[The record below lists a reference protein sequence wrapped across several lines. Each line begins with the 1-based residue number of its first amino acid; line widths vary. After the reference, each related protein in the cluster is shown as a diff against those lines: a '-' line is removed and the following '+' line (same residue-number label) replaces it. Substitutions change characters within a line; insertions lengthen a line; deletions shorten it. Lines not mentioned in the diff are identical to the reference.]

1 MHQMN
6 VFDTGCFVSRSHC
19 GSGWTQDMIWA
30 SAAPA
35 LGLFVLYTFI
45 AVTKF
50 VVWRHVRNYRKYHRE
65 SDVPPVW
72 FVPFT
77 GLFFFGCALGHL
89 NDALVFV
96 WPAYYWF
103 AAVSW
108 YTLIVSLIGTFG
120 LVQFIVRFIVIF
132 REREKY
138 RLANIRTIREIK
150 AALSKTAETPPVREV
165 LPDPAFRDLV
175 ARLVLAANIDPQQI
189 AP

>member
-19 GSGWTQDMIWA
+19 GSGWTHDMIWA

-35 LGLFVLYTFI
+35 VGLFVLYTI
-45 AVTKF
+45 VAVITF
-50 VVWRHVRNYRKYHRE
+50 VVWRHVRNYRKYHHE
-65 SDVPPVW
+65 SEVPSVW
-72 FVPFT
+72 FIPFT
-77 GLFFFGCALGHL
+77 SLFFLGCALGHL

-120 LVQFIVRFIVIF
+120 LVQFVLRFIRIF
-132 REREKY
+132 KDREKH
-138 RLANIRTIREIK
+138 RLANINTIREIK
-150 AALSKTAETPPVREV
+150 AALSKTAETQPAKEV
-165 LPDPAFRDLV
+165 LPDPAFRELV
-175 ARLVLAANIDPQQI
+175 ARLVVAANIDPQQI
-189 AP
+189 AT